1 MYLINDMNT
10 KIEVKLLTFLI
21 HTPLLFRGQTDI
33 NTQAFKKIKIFR
45 SDLNNSYQSNR
56 NDEMRRQSRTVFRFF
71 WSDFK
76 CFEWKSI
83 AAICWK
89 KWRKAVLVVTCSQ
102 LRVKN
107 DYILPLNKYRH
118 HKTNISLN
126 WHDIAK
132 SRKLFTKRIKNGFS
146 IPIDYFPYCP

>member
-1 MYLINDMNT
+1 MIWT
-10 KIEVKLLTFLI
+10 RRVKLLTFLI
-21 HTPLLFRGQTDI
+21 HTPQLFRGQTDI

-89 KWRKAVLVVTCSQ
+89 KWRKAVLVVACSQ